1 LNEREALVQGLAKSA
16 SGSYKVFVA
25 RSGILDRAHAHWL
38 NLRGYERHH
47 LSTSA
52 GRVHALSAPGHG
64 TGAPLLVLHGLA
76 SAASHYEGVL
86 EAGRS
91 FASRVIGID
100 LLGHGVSERPT
111 QPTFEALEEAL
122 IESVDQLLDHG
133 GKPAIVF
140 GNSLGGAAAIR
151 YATTRPSKVG
161 GLFLV
166 APGGAPLSEEEREEL
181 LRRFALD
188 THGDALRFVDGLFDK
203 PHAFRQV
210 LAWGTRRRF
219 GDRTVRALL
228 AAHAAD
234 NFLSAEELVRLTMP
248 VHLVWGEADRILPA
262 SHLSFFQVHL
272 PEHAVIERVPHFGHV
287 PHMDRPSD
295 VIARLRA
302 FATRAQSAAASG
314 SLHTAAR

>member
-1 LNEREALVQGLAKSA
+1 
-16 SGSYKVFVA
+16 VA
-25 RSGILDRAHAHWL
+25 RSGLLDRAHAQWL
-38 NLRGYERHH
+38 TLRGYERHH
-47 LSTSA
+47 LQTSA

-64 TGAPLLVLHGLA
+64 SGAPLVVLHGLA

-91 FASRVIGID
+91 FASHVIGID
-100 LLGHGVSERPT
+100 LLGHGNSERPT
-111 QPTFEALEEAL
+111 QPTFEALEHAL
-122 IESVDQLLDHG
+122 IESVDQLLDRQG
-133 GKPAIVF
+133 ARPAIVF

-151 YATTRPSKVG
+151 YGTSRPERVR

-166 APGGAPLSEEEREEL
+166 APGGAPLHEEERKEL
-181 LRRFALD
+181 LQRFALD
-188 THGDALRFVDGLFDK
+188 SHGDALRFVDGLFDK

-234 NFLSAEELVRLTMP
+234 NFLSPDELPRLTMP

-262 SHLSFFQVHL
+262 SHLHFFEQHL
-272 PEHAVIERVPHFGHV
+272 PPHAVIERVPHFGHV

-302 FATRAQSAAASG
+302 FASRAQSAPASQPLG
-314 SLHTAAR
+314 LAAR